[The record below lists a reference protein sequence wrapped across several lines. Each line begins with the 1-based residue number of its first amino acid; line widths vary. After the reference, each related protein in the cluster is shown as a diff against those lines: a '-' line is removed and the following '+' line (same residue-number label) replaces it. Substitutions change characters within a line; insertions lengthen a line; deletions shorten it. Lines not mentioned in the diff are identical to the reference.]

1 MSSNL
6 QIRSL
11 EFSCFRNY
19 RSLALGD
26 IGGLTIFVGPNA
38 TGKSNALEGIQL
50 LCSHGSFRSARSREL
65 IMQGRPFARVA
76 GNVAS
81 SSRDLELSM
90 VIEPS
95 SRSYAVNGKR
105 KSAQDTQGILPAV
118 AFAPDDLNLVKGSQ
132 TPKRAAIDVLGGQLS
147 KAHGVIRRDYE
158 KLIRNKNAL
167 LKDDSADALL
177 DAVNDALIPV
187 AARFHMYRIA
197 LFRNL
202 CKRMARVYDELSCGR
217 EALGYSYIPSWVSE
231 DIAQMAELRP
241 YDEECSADE
250 VLESTANAM
259 LSLRLAERN
268 RHRAVVGPHADRM
281 EFFIDGKN
289 SRYFSSQGQQRSI
302 ALAWKIAEVELVEEM
317 LGVKPVLLLDD
328 VMSELDSR
336 RRAMLIDLLHA
347 DTQTFITA
355 TDLSCFEDGVIGRA
369 DVLDLARIGVFDE

>member
-1 MSSNL
+1 MSSSL

-19 RSLALGD
+19 RSLALAGL
-26 IGGLTIFVGPNA
+26 GGLTIFVGPNA

-65 IMQGRPFARVA
+65 ITQGCSFARLA
-76 GNVAS
+76 GNIAS
-81 SSRDLELSM
+81 STRDLELGM
-90 VIEPS
+90 VIEPT
-95 SRSYAVNGKR
+95 SRSYDVNGKR
-105 KSAQDTQGILPAV
+105 RPAQDAQGILPAV

-132 TPKRAAIDVLGGQLS
+132 TPKRSAIDVLGGQLS

-167 LKDDSADALL
+167 LKDDASDALL

-187 AARFHMYRIA
+187 AARFHMYRVA

-202 CKRMARVYDELSCGR
+202 CNRMARVYDEISCGR
-217 EALGYSYIPSWVSE
+217 ESLDYSYIPSWVPD
-231 DIAQMAELRP
+231 DIAQAAVLHP
-241 YDEECSADE
+241 YDEKCSADE

-259 LSLRLAERN
+259 LSLKLVERT
-268 RHRAVVGPHADRM
+268 RRRAVVGPHADKM
-281 EFFIDGKN
+281 EFFVDGKN

-328 VMSELDSR
+328 VMSELDAK
-336 RRAMLIDLLHA
+336 RRAMLIDLLRD

-355 TDLSCFEDGVIGRA
+355 TDLSCFEDGIIGRA
-369 DVLDLARIGVFDE
+369 DVLNLAQVGVFDE